1 MFAIL
6 GLVGPALSTVMIT
19 GPDWSEQD
27 TATDS
32 TGSMPSWVKR
42 HHGFQSRPQTMRR
55 FFYGSADDLVETG
68 SGNDLVDAEGGND
81 TIFAG
86 AGDDEIH
93 GGRGNDVL
101 HGMAGDDALFGHVG
115 DDTVYGGAGADGIIG
130 GDGDDYIAGDDG
142 DDRLQGYLGDDTLI
156 VGNGDDVLFGGS
168 GDDLLDGRDVDAG
181 QGFLNGGSGDDVL
194 LAGVGDNLN
203 GGTGAD
209 QFGLTIGGNAFIDD
223 FDPDE
228 DRISVSYDA
237 QGDAPIVRYEDTDEG
252 ALLIADGQIV
262 ATFAG
267 HAALDLAGVPIV
279 FTALDPAA

>member
-42 HHGFQSRPQTMRR
+42 HQGFQSRPQTMRR

-93 GGRGNDVL
+93 GGRGDDVL
-101 HGMAGDDALFGHVG
+101 HGMAGDDALF
-115 DDTVYGGAGADGIIG
+115 
-130 GDGDDYIAGDDG
+130 
-142 DDRLQGYLGDDTLI
+142 
-156 VGNGDDVLFGGS
+156 
-168 GDDLLDGRDVDAG
+168 
-181 QGFLNGGSGDDVL
+181 GSGDDVL

-267 HAALDLAGVPIV
+267 HAALDFAGVPIV

>member
-1 MFAIL
+1 MGETASGI
-6 GLVGPALSTVMIT
+6 
-19 GPDWSEQD
+19 SEQTPND
-27 TATDS
+27 A
-32 TGSMPSWVKR
+32 
-42 HHGFQSRPQTMRR
+42 QI
-55 FFYGSADDLVETG
+55 FYGSADDLVETG

-81 TIFAG
+81 TIFA
-86 AGDDEIH
+86 
-93 GGRGNDVL
+93 
-101 HGMAGDDALFGHVG
+101 
-115 DDTVYGGAGADGIIG
+115 GAGADGIIG

-181 QGFLNGGSGDDVL
+181 QDFLNGGSGDNVL

-209 QFGLTIGGNAFIDD
+209 QFGLIIGGNAFIDD

-252 ALLIADGQIV
+252 ALLITDEQIV

>member
-6 GLVGPALSTVMIT
+6 GLVGLALSTVMIT

-32 TGSMPSWVKR
+32 DDSATDLSEPDAEIVSVDAILGETASGISE
-42 HHGFQSRPQTMRR
+42 QTPNDAQI
-55 FFYGSADDLVETG
+55 FSGSADDLVETG

-93 GGRGNDVL
+93 GGRG
-101 HGMAGDDALFGHVG
+101 
-115 DDTVYGGAGADGIIG
+115 
-130 GDGDDYIAGDDG
+130 
-142 DDRLQGYLGDDTLI
+142 
-156 VGNGDDVLFGGS
+156 
-168 GDDLLDGRDVDAG
+168 
-181 QGFLNGGSGDDVL
+181 DDVL

-209 QFGLTIGGNAFIDD
+209 QYGLTIGGNAFIDD

-252 ALLIADGQIV
+252 ALLIANGQIV

-267 HAALDLAGVPIV
+267 HAVLDLAGVPIV

>member
-6 GLVGPALSTVMIT
+6 GLVGLALSTVMIT

-32 TGSMPSWVKR
+32 DDSATDLSEPDAEIVSVDAILGETASGISE
-42 HHGFQSRPQTMRR
+42 QTPNDAQI
-55 FFYGSADDLVETG
+55 FSGSADDLMETG

-93 GGRGNDVL
+93 GGRG
-101 HGMAGDDALFGHVG
+101 
-115 DDTVYGGAGADGIIG
+115 
-130 GDGDDYIAGDDG
+130 
-142 DDRLQGYLGDDTLI
+142 
-156 VGNGDDVLFGGS
+156 
-168 GDDLLDGRDVDAG
+168 
-181 QGFLNGGSGDDVL
+181 DDVL

-209 QFGLTIGGNAFIDD
+209 QYGLTIGGNAFIDD

-237 QGDAPIVRYEDTDEG
+237 QGDAPIVRYEDTNEG

-267 HAALDLAGVPIV
+267 HAVLDLAGVPIV

>member
-6 GLVGPALSTVMIT
+6 GLVGLALSTVMIT

-32 TGSMPSWVKR
+32 DDSATDLSEPNAEIVSVDAILGETASGISE
-42 HHGFQSRPQTMRR
+42 QTPNDAQI
-55 FFYGSADDLVETG
+55 FYGSADDLVETG

-93 GGRGNDVL
+93 GGR
-101 HGMAGDDALFGHVG
+101 
-115 DDTVYGGAGADGIIG
+115 
-130 GDGDDYIAGDDG
+130 
-142 DDRLQGYLGDDTLI
+142 
-156 VGNGDDVLFGGS
+156 
-168 GDDLLDGRDVDAG
+168 
-181 QGFLNGGSGDDVL
+181 GDDVL

-252 ALLIADGQIV
+252 APLIADGQIV

-267 HAALDLAGVPIV
+267 HAVLDLAGVPIV

>member
-1 MFAIL
+1 MGETASGI
-6 GLVGPALSTVMIT
+6 
-19 GPDWSEQD
+19 SEQTPND
-27 TATDS
+27 A
-32 TGSMPSWVKR
+32 
-42 HHGFQSRPQTMRR
+42 QI
-55 FFYGSADDLVETG
+55 FYGSADDLVETG

-93 GGRGNDVL
+93 GGR
-101 HGMAGDDALFGHVG
+101 
-115 DDTVYGGAGADGIIG
+115 
-130 GDGDDYIAGDDG
+130 
-142 DDRLQGYLGDDTLI
+142 
-156 VGNGDDVLFGGS
+156 
-168 GDDLLDGRDVDAG
+168 
-181 QGFLNGGSGDDVL
+181 GDDVL

-228 DRISVSYDA
+228 DRISLSYDA
-237 QGDAPIVRYEDTDEG
+237 QGDVPIVRYEDTDEG

>member
-6 GLVGPALSTVMIT
+6 GLVGLALSTVMIT

-32 TGSMPSWVKR
+32 DDSATDLSEPDAEIVSVDAILGETASGISE
-42 HHGFQSRPQTMRR
+42 QTPNDAQI
-55 FFYGSADDLVETG
+55 FSGSADDLVETG

-93 GGRGNDVL
+93 GGR
-101 HGMAGDDALFGHVG
+101 
-115 DDTVYGGAGADGIIG
+115 
-130 GDGDDYIAGDDG
+130 
-142 DDRLQGYLGDDTLI
+142 
-156 VGNGDDVLFGGS
+156 
-168 GDDLLDGRDVDAG
+168 
-181 QGFLNGGSGDDVL
+181 GDDVL

>member
-1 MFAIL
+1 MGETASGI
-6 GLVGPALSTVMIT
+6 
-19 GPDWSEQD
+19 SEQTPND
-27 TATDS
+27 A
-32 TGSMPSWVKR
+32 
-42 HHGFQSRPQTMRR
+42 QI
-55 FFYGSADDLVETG
+55 FYGSADDLVETG

-93 GGRGNDVL
+93 GGRG
-101 HGMAGDDALFGHVG
+101 
-115 DDTVYGGAGADGIIG
+115 
-130 GDGDDYIAGDDG
+130 
-142 DDRLQGYLGDDTLI
+142 
-156 VGNGDDVLFGGS
+156 
-168 GDDLLDGRDVDAG
+168 
-181 QGFLNGGSGDDVL
+181 DDVL
-194 LAGVGDNLN
+194 LADVGDNLN

-252 ALLIADGQIV
+252 ALLIVNGQIV

-267 HAALDLAGVPIV
+267 HAVLDLAGVPIV

>member
-6 GLVGPALSTVMIT
+6 GLVGLALSTVMIT

-32 TGSMPSWVKR
+32 DDSATDLSEPDAEIVSVDAILGETASGISE
-42 HHGFQSRPQTMRR
+42 QTPNDAQI
-55 FFYGSADDLVETG
+55 FSGSADDLMETG

-93 GGRGNDVL
+93 GGRG
-101 HGMAGDDALFGHVG
+101 
-115 DDTVYGGAGADGIIG
+115 
-130 GDGDDYIAGDDG
+130 
-142 DDRLQGYLGDDTLI
+142 
-156 VGNGDDVLFGGS
+156 
-168 GDDLLDGRDVDAG
+168 
-181 QGFLNGGSGDDVL
+181 DDVL

-209 QFGLTIGGNAFIDD
+209 QYGLTIGGNAFIDD

-252 ALLIADGQIV
+252 ALLIANGQIV

-267 HAALDLAGVPIV
+267 HAVLDLAGVPIV

>member
-1 MFAIL
+1 MFAIP
-6 GLVGPALSTVMIT
+6 GLVGLALSTVMIT

-32 TGSMPSWVKR
+32 DDSATDLSEPDAEIVSVDAILGETASGISEQTPNDAQIFSGSV
-42 HHGFQSRPQTMRR
+42 
-55 FFYGSADDLVETG
+55 DDLMETG

-93 GGRGNDVL
+93 GGRG
-101 HGMAGDDALFGHVG
+101 
-115 DDTVYGGAGADGIIG
+115 
-130 GDGDDYIAGDDG
+130 
-142 DDRLQGYLGDDTLI
+142 
-156 VGNGDDVLFGGS
+156 
-168 GDDLLDGRDVDAG
+168 
-181 QGFLNGGSGDDVL
+181 DDVL

-209 QFGLTIGGNAFIDD
+209 QYGLTIGGNAFIDD

-237 QGDAPIVRYEDTDEG
+237 QGDVPIVRYEDTDEG

-279 FTALDPAA
+279 FTALDPAASTKGF

>member
-6 GLVGPALSTVMIT
+6 GLVGLALSTVMIT

-32 TGSMPSWVKR
+32 DDSATDLSEPDAEIVSVDAILGETASGISE
-42 HHGFQSRPQTMRR
+42 QTPNDAQI
-55 FFYGSADDLVETG
+55 FSGSADDLVETG

-93 GGRGNDVL
+93 GGR
-101 HGMAGDDALFGHVG
+101 
-115 DDTVYGGAGADGIIG
+115 
-130 GDGDDYIAGDDG
+130 
-142 DDRLQGYLGDDTLI
+142 
-156 VGNGDDVLFGGS
+156 
-168 GDDLLDGRDVDAG
+168 
-181 QGFLNGGSGDDVL
+181 GDDVL

-267 HAALDLAGVPIV
+267 HAVLDLAGVPIV

>member
-6 GLVGPALSTVMIT
+6 GLVGLALSTVMIT

-32 TGSMPSWVKR
+32 DDSATDLSEPDAEIVSVDAILGETASGISE
-42 HHGFQSRPQTMRR
+42 QTPNDAQI
-55 FFYGSADDLVETG
+55 FSGSADDLMETG

-93 GGRGNDVL
+93 GGRG
-101 HGMAGDDALFGHVG
+101 
-115 DDTVYGGAGADGIIG
+115 
-130 GDGDDYIAGDDG
+130 
-142 DDRLQGYLGDDTLI
+142 
-156 VGNGDDVLFGGS
+156 
-168 GDDLLDGRDVDAG
+168 
-181 QGFLNGGSGDDVL
+181 DDVL

-209 QFGLTIGGNAFIDD
+209 QYGLTIGGNAFIDD
-223 FDPDE
+223 FDPEE

-237 QGDAPIVRYEDTDEG
+237 QGDAPIVRYEDTNEG

-267 HAALDLAGVPIV
+267 HAVLDLAGVPIV

>member
-1 MFAIL
+1 M
-6 GLVGPALSTVMIT
+6 
-19 GPDWSEQD
+19 
-27 TATDS
+27 
-32 TGSMPSWVKR
+32 
-42 HHGFQSRPQTMRR
+42 
-55 FFYGSADDLVETG
+55 ETG

-93 GGRGNDVL
+93 GGRGDDVL
-101 HGMAGDDALFGHVG
+101 HGMAGDDALF
-115 DDTVYGGAGADGIIG
+115 
-130 GDGDDYIAGDDG
+130 
-142 DDRLQGYLGDDTLI
+142 
-156 VGNGDDVLFGGS
+156 
-168 GDDLLDGRDVDAG
+168 
-181 QGFLNGGSGDDVL
+181 GSGDDVL

-237 QGDAPIVRYEDTDEG
+237 QDDAPIVQYEDTDEG

>member
-1 MFAIL
+1 M
-6 GLVGPALSTVMIT
+6 
-19 GPDWSEQD
+19 
-27 TATDS
+27 
-32 TGSMPSWVKR
+32 
-42 HHGFQSRPQTMRR
+42 
-55 FFYGSADDLVETG
+55 
-68 SGNDLVDAEGGND
+68 
-81 TIFAG
+81 
-86 AGDDEIH
+86 
-93 GGRGNDVL
+93 
-101 HGMAGDDALFGHVG
+101 
-115 DDTVYGGAGADGIIG
+115 
-130 GDGDDYIAGDDG
+130 
-142 DDRLQGYLGDDTLI
+142 
-156 VGNGDDVLFGGS
+156 
-168 GDDLLDGRDVDAG
+168 DAG
-181 QGFLNGGSGDDVL
+181 QDFLNGGSGDDVL

-209 QFGLTIGGNAFIDD
+209 QFGLTIGGNAFTIGGNAFIDD

>member
-1 MFAIL
+1 M
-6 GLVGPALSTVMIT
+6 
-19 GPDWSEQD
+19 
-27 TATDS
+27 
-32 TGSMPSWVKR
+32 
-42 HHGFQSRPQTMRR
+42 
-55 FFYGSADDLVETG
+55 
-68 SGNDLVDAEGGND
+68 
-81 TIFAG
+81 
-86 AGDDEIH
+86 
-93 GGRGNDVL
+93 
-101 HGMAGDDALFGHVG
+101 
-115 DDTVYGGAGADGIIG
+115 
-130 GDGDDYIAGDDG
+130 
-142 DDRLQGYLGDDTLI
+142 
-156 VGNGDDVLFGGS
+156 
-168 GDDLLDGRDVDAG
+168 
-181 QGFLNGGSGDDVL
+181 

>member
-6 GLVGPALSTVMIT
+6 GLVGLALSTVMIT

-32 TGSMPSWVKR
+32 DDSATDLSEPDAEIVSVDAILGETASGISE
-42 HHGFQSRPQTMRR
+42 QTPNDAQI
-55 FFYGSADDLVETG
+55 FSGSADDLMETG

-93 GGRGNDVL
+93 GGRG
-101 HGMAGDDALFGHVG
+101 
-115 DDTVYGGAGADGIIG
+115 
-130 GDGDDYIAGDDG
+130 
-142 DDRLQGYLGDDTLI
+142 
-156 VGNGDDVLFGGS
+156 
-168 GDDLLDGRDVDAG
+168 
-181 QGFLNGGSGDDVL
+181 DDVL

-209 QFGLTIGGNAFIDD
+209 QYGLTIGGNAFIDD
-223 FDPDE
+223 FDPEE

-267 HAALDLAGVPIV
+267 HAVLDLAGVPIV

>member
-6 GLVGPALSTVMIT
+6 GLVGLALSTVMIT

-32 TGSMPSWVKR
+32 DDSATDLSEPDAEIVSVDAILGETASGISE
-42 HHGFQSRPQTMRR
+42 QTPNDAQI
-55 FFYGSADDLVETG
+55 FSGSADDLMETG

-93 GGRGNDVL
+93 GGRG
-101 HGMAGDDALFGHVG
+101 
-115 DDTVYGGAGADGIIG
+115 
-130 GDGDDYIAGDDG
+130 
-142 DDRLQGYLGDDTLI
+142 
-156 VGNGDDVLFGGS
+156 
-168 GDDLLDGRDVDAG
+168 
-181 QGFLNGGSGDDVL
+181 DDVL

-209 QFGLTIGGNAFIDD
+209 QYGLTIGGNAFIDD

-267 HAALDLAGVPIV
+267 HAVLDLAGVPIV